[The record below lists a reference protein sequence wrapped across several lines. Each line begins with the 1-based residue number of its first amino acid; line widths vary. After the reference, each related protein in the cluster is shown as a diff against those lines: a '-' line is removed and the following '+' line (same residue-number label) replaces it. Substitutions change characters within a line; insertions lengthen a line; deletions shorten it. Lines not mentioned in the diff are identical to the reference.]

1 MVLNFD
7 RCTCGMG
14 CGLQW
19 PLRVFHTE
27 LQAWEPKLL
36 GKTNTKYMTE
46 SMILER
52 ETWAGGG
59 EIRKPCLPL
68 RVKHCPPQQL
78 NQLPSLPKQNT
89 STLEPF
95 LYVTSHL
102 TGRFT

>member
-1 MVLNFD
+1 MILNCD

-19 PLRVFHTE
+19 PLQVFHTE

-36 GKTNTKYMTE
+36 EG
-46 SMILER
+46 

-59 EIRKPCLPL
+59 EFKNPASHS
-68 RVKHCPPQQL
+68 VSNTAHPQQL

-89 STLEPF
+89 STLDPF
-95 LYVTSHL
+95 LYITSHL
-102 TGRFT
+102 TSRST